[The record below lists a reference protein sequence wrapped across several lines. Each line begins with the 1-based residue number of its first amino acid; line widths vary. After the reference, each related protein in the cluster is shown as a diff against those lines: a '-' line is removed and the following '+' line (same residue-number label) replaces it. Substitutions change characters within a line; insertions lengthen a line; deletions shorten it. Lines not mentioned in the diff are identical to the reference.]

1 MITTVLIIIAV
12 LVFFTL
18 LMGLMHAAPR
28 DSLDEQARAI
38 RENLEAKE
46 ARERMR
52 ELKRQRRKQRKK

>member
-38 RENLEAKE
+38 RENFEAK
-46 ARERMR
+46 
-52 ELKRQRRKQRKK
+52 